1 MAVKIRLTRHGSK
14 KRPFYRV
21 VVVDSRFPRDGRFIE
36 IVGHYNPTVE
46 PPEVVLKNDRIAYW
60 ISQGAKTSETV
71 GHIMKRAEKSAEQT
85 EAKAV

>member
-21 VVVDSRFPRDGRFIE
+21 VVVDSRSPRDGRFIE

-60 ISQGAKTSETV
+60 ISKGAAPSETV
-71 GHIMKRAEKSAEQT
+71 GQILKRAGKTET
-85 EAKAV
+85 EAVAS